1 MISRRRI
8 LQTGGGLT
16 AALLLG
22 PRVARA
28 ADAIEIVMGGRP
40 DGSHVWFDPIGL
52 HIEPGQTIRW
62 INRDAGNSH
71 TATAYHPDIFGRPRR
86 LPSSASPWDSDYLL
100 PGESFSITLTT
111 PGVYDYYCVPHE
123 HAGMVGRIIVGSPE
137 PPGWTNGP
145 SSEEDLPEAA
155 LHAFPTVAE
164 IMSKGLVRRA

>member
-1 MISRRRI
+1 MISRRWM

-16 AALLLG
+16 AALLFG

-28 ADAIEIVMGGRP
+28 ADPIEIVMGGRL

-52 HIEPGQTIRW
+52 RIEPGQTIRW
-62 INRDAGNSH
+62 VNRDAGNSH
-71 TATAYHPDIFGRPRR
+71 TATAYHPDNFGRPRR
-86 LPSSASPWDSDYLL
+86 MPSAASPWDSDYLL
-100 PGESFSITLTT
+100 PGESFSVTLTK

-145 SSEEDLPEAA
+145 SSDGDLPDAA
-155 LHAFPTVAE
+155 LRAFPTVAE
-164 IMSKGLVRRA
+164 IISKGLVRRA